1 MIIVEGVSKSFT
13 DGDTVLWALKDVS
26 FQIQP
31 GAFVIILGASGSGKS
46 TLLNLLGGL
55 DKPSSGKLSAYG
67 YNLNELSKDGLAY
80 YRFKTVG
87 FIFQSFHLL
96 SNMTAIE
103 NVAFPLHLK
112 GVNKSRRTE
121 FAVSL
126 LEQVQMEHRMNHP
139 TSKLSGGE
147 RQRIAIARALINDPS
162 LILAD
167 EPTGALDSATG
178 IQIMELLY
186 GLSTSGKIVIIVT
199 HQEQFTEMTD
209 DIIRIHDG
217 RISIQER

>member
-1 MIIVEGVSKSFT
+1 M
-13 DGDTVLWALKDVS
+13 
-26 FQIQP
+26 Q
-31 GAFVIILGASGSGKS
+31 
-46 TLLNLLGGL
+46 
-55 DKPSSGKLSAYG
+55 
-67 YNLNELSKDGLAY
+67 
-80 YRFKTVG
+80 
-87 FIFQSFHLL
+87 
-96 SNMTAIE
+96 
-103 NVAFPLHLK
+103 
-112 GVNKSRRTE
+112 
-121 FAVSL
+121 
-126 LEQVQMEHRMNHP
+126 HRMNHP